1 MNAIDVK
8 IKDRF
13 IFSSYE
19 KSTSA
24 YKLPAYS
31 DLFAQNPEFT
41 RFLQSTQREELPER
55 DRRRG
60 LDRELERERQIHC
73 LSRVFESMLI

>member
-1 MNAIDVK
+1 MNASDVK
-8 IKDRF
+8 IKHF
-13 IFSSYE
+13 PVFSSYE

-41 RFLQSTQREELPER
+41 RFIQSTQREELPER

-73 LSRVFESMLI
+73 LRRVFEFIPI